1 MAASHNLPQLPCS
14 IKSPISKGGVLTIQ
28 GFGVRVRMQSGH
40 LEIEDGLGPERH
52 TIRLARVNHNL
63 RRLVCISDDGFV
75 TLSALKWLSDISASF
90 VMLDRTGKVLF
101 VTGPTA
107 SSDSRVRQAQSLALG
122 NGSALVISKEL
133 ISAKLRGQENLVRDK
148 LKNSAMADVI
158 AGFGTRLTDAENLD
172 AVRLLEA
179 HAAVAYWNAWRDVSI
194 LWPKCD
200 VRRVPAHWRT
210 FGTRASPLTGG
221 PRLAVNP
228 PNAILNYCFALLESE
243 TRLALVAL
251 GLDPGIGFLHPARAY
266 RDSLA
271 LDVMEAVRPEIE
283 RWLYQWVM
291 TEPLRRADFHELG
304 TGNCRLMSGLCS
316 QLSETAPT
324 WGKLIAP
331 WAEFVAQTLSSGIRA
346 KPVIATRLTQRNKR
360 EVKNAV
366 IPTVTYPR
374 PEHVCGNCGAKIA
387 RGKRTCR
394 QCWKRETVKEFE
406 IGRKSAQHPDA
417 IAKRADT
424 MLQHR
429 KEIRNWKPSDLPAW
443 LTREFYVRQILP
455 ALARVAKSR
464 IRSEL
469 HISEPYASYI
479 QDGTRIP
486 HPRHWKAL
494 AEIAGISHRQSFSP
508 HQAVVMNA
516 LDNAGT
522 LVKYSAHQF
531 LRGEL
536 NRVWG

>member
-1 MAASHNLPQLPCS
+1 MAASHNLPQLPRS
-14 IKSPISKGGVLTIQ
+14 IKSPISKDGVLTIH

-40 LEIEDGLGPERH
+40 LEIEDGVGPERR

-75 TLSALKWLSDISASF
+75 TLSALKWLSDIGASF

-107 SSDSRVRQAQSLALG
+107 SSDSRLRHAQSLALG
-122 NGSALVISKEL
+122 NGSALTISKEL
-133 ISAKLRGQENLVRDK
+133 ISAKLLGQENLVSEK
-148 LKNSAMADVI
+148 LKNSAVADII
-158 AGFGTRLTDAENLD
+158 AGFRTRLSEAENID
-172 AVRLLEA
+172 AVRLFEA

-194 LWPKCD
+194 LWPKSD

-243 TRLALVAL
+243 SRLALVAL

-283 RWLYQWVM
+283 HWLYQWVS
-291 TEPLRRADFHELG
+291 TEPLRRADFHEVG
-304 TGNCRLMSGLCS
+304 TGNCRLMPRLCT

-324 WGKLIAP
+324 WGKLVAP
-331 WAEFVAQTLSSGIRA
+331 WAEFVAQTLSSGIRG
-346 KPVIATRLTQRNKR
+346 KRVIATRLTQRNKR
-360 EVKNAV
+360 EVKNAM
-366 IPTVTYPR
+366 IPAVTHPR
-374 PEHVCGNCGAKIA
+374 PEHVCGNCGAEIP
-387 RGKRTCR
+387 RGKKICR
-394 QCWKRETVKEFE
+394 KCWKRETVKEFE
-406 IGRKSAQHPDA
+406 IGRKLAQRSEA

-429 KEIRNWKPSDLPAW
+429 KDIRDWKPSDLPAW
-443 LTREFYVRQILP
+443 LTRDVYVKQILP
-455 ALARVAKSR
+455 ALAGVAKSR
-464 IRSEL
+464 IRSAL
-469 HISEPYASYI
+469 GVSEPYASYI
-479 QDGTRIP
+479 QEGKRIP
-486 HPRHWKAL
+486 HPRYWQAL
-494 AEIAGISHRQSFSP
+494 AQLAGISDG
-508 HQAVVMNA
+508 V
-516 LDNAGT
+516 
-522 LVKYSAHQF
+522 
-531 LRGEL
+531 
-536 NRVWG
+536 

>member
-1 MAASHNLPQLPCS
+1 MAASHNLPQLSRS
-14 IKSPISKGGVLTIQ
+14 IKSPISKGGVLTIH

-40 LEIEDGLGPERH
+40 LEIEDGIGPERH

-75 TLSALKWLSDISASF
+75 TLSALKWLSDIGASF

-122 NGSALVISKEL
+122 NGSALLISREL

-148 LKNSAMADVI
+148 LKNSAMADII
-158 AGFGTRLTDAENLD
+158 AGFSGRLAEAENLD

-179 HAAVAYWNAWRDVSI
+179 HTAVAYWNVWRDVPI
-194 LWPKCD
+194 LWPKSD
-200 VRRVPAHWRT
+200 VRRVPAHWHT
-210 FGTRASPLTGG
+210 FGNRASPITGG

-243 TRLALVAL
+243 TRLASVAL

-271 LDVMEAVRPEIE
+271 LDVMEAVRSEIE
-283 RWLYQWVM
+283 RWLYQWIT
-291 TEPLRRADFHELG
+291 TEPLCRADFHETG
-304 TGNCRLMSGLCS
+304 SGNCRLMSSLCS

-324 WGKLIAP
+324 WGRLVAP
-331 WAEFVAQTLSSGIRA
+331 WAELVAQKLSSGIRG

-366 IPTVTYPR
+366 MPSVAQPR
-374 PEHVCGNCGAKIA
+374 PEHLCGNCGAKIP
-387 RGKRTCR
+387 RGKKECLK
-394 QCWKRETVKEFE
+394 CWKRETVKEFSA
-406 IGRKSAQHPDA
+406 GRKLAQSPEA

-424 MLQHR
+424 MLKHR
-429 KEIRNWKPSDLPAW
+429 KRIREWKPSDLPAW
-443 LTREFYVRQILP
+443 LTRDVYVNRVRP
-455 ALARVAKSR
+455 ALASIPKSR

-469 HISEPYASYI
+469 GLSEPYASYI
-479 QDGTRIP
+479 QEGRRIP
-486 HPRHWKAL
+486 HPRHWQAL
-494 AEIAGISHRQSFSP
+494 ADLVGISP
-508 HQAVVMNA
+508 
-516 LDNAGT
+516 
-522 LVKYSAHQF
+522 
-531 LRGEL
+531 
-536 NRVWG
+536 